1 MDIKKAVAAIST
13 ILIILLSFRF
23 AAAQITIPTPT
34 GEFDLSTTFGM
45 AVAAFII
52 GFGMMGIF
60 IAWLYRQKKLRPEVV
75 FPFEPKTLSGKSG
88 ILIFEDNTSL
98 TLAIPAKIIREI
110 YQKIDEVEEF
120 KNTDIS
126 KFDTIESLIAKKDVI
141 VHPPKTPAMRPVSPE
156 ELLKDYYKK

>member
-75 FPFEPKTLSGKSG
+75 FPFEPKTLSGICG
-88 ILIFEDNTSL
+88 I
-98 TLAIPAKIIREI
+98 
-110 YQKIDEVEEF
+110 
-120 KNTDIS
+120 
-126 KFDTIESLIAKKDVI
+126 
-141 VHPPKTPAMRPVSPE
+141 
-156 ELLKDYYKK
+156 